1 VTTISQFPVPPEQVG
16 ATAWWPSTLEP
27 AAYTLELADYLDVA
41 EGPEGEAA
49 GPDQVALRGDVY
61 APDPPSGFS
70 RLIGDVGNRLTEGPG
85 FAVVRG
91 FPVGD
96 RSRWGTQLFASLM
109 GGFGTLL
116 AQDVQGDLLH
126 LVRTTGVGDDR
137 QYGSRGSGEL
147 LFHTDQAAAPRDQ
160 LPAVLGLFAL
170 QRAADGGRTRL
181 VSGHTLLNELRA
193 WDEALAAALCVP
205 LPFARDDD
213 GVSSA
218 DPVEAPAVGIGRGGR
233 ARIRFN
239 RYFMETGARR
249 MGMTLDP
256 KVSAALDA
264 IDELFDSRPLDVDLL
279 LEPGDALVADNSVIL
294 HNRTAY
300 LDDDHHQRC
309 LVRAWAH

>member
-1 VTTISQFPVPPEQVG
+1 VTNISQYPVPPEQVG
-16 ATAWWPSTLEP
+16 ATAWWPATLES
-27 AAYTLELADYLDVA
+27 AAYTLEMADYLDVA
-41 EGPEGEAA
+41 DGPEGEA

-61 APDPPSGFS
+61 DPPPGFS
-70 RLIGDVGNRLTEGPG
+70 RLIGDVSNRLTEGPG

-91 FPVGD
+91 FPVGS

-116 AQDVQGDLLH
+116 AQDVHGDLLH
-126 LVRTTGVGDDR
+126 LVLTTGVGDDR

-147 LFHTDQAAAPRDQ
+147 LFHTDQAAAPGDQ

-181 VSGHTLLNELRA
+181 VSGHTLLNELRGG
-193 WDEALAAALCVP
+193 DEALAAALCVP

-218 DPVEAPAVGIGRGGR
+218 DPVEAPAVRVGRGGR
-233 ARIRFN
+233 AQIRFN

-249 MGMTLDP
+249 MGLALDP

-300 LDDDHHQRC
+300 LDDDEHQRC